1 MNKKLSSVAFVFF
14 SIAWVFD
21 LATDADIT
29 GLMNV
34 GLMWLTMAAIVGR
47 ESA

>member
-1 MNKKLSSVAFVFF
+1 MNKKLSIGAFVFF

-21 LATDADIT
+21 IATDVEIS